1 MFKTKPVYH
10 FSLPVLN
17 FSLFTDVFHPFQCCG
32 FCRLASIKQ
41 SISIFPQTRM
51 NLLKMQTIFN
61 REAGLR
67 WRQPLN
73 LSHLKYEDK
82 QKQTSP
88 ERNPI
93 AFLFAEMHLALQHS
107 ALHFHQIKWKRNR
120 FLKAYGHPPT
130 FHRAEQEN
138 QLRNYDSLVMLGEME
153 KLNSHTNSK

>member
-41 SISIFPQTRM
+41 KHLDFSPDQNESFKNANNFQPRG
-51 NLLKMQTIFN
+51 
-61 REAGLR
+61 GLR

>member
-1 MFKTKPVYH
+1 
-10 FSLPVLN
+10 
-17 FSLFTDVFHPFQCCG
+17 
-32 FCRLASIKQ
+32 
-41 SISIFPQTRM
+41 M

-120 FLKAYGHPPT
+120 FLKAYGNPPT

-153 KLNSHTNSK
+153 KLNSHTNSKWKKQKHKIIKNIK